1 MHYFHAGWLKLVGYL
16 INILLKNKRVTHNSV
31 INIPLNF
38 VLFEKKKN
46 GRSLINEKKYLV
58 LIFTIYTD
66 VSGRKWRGELLG
78 FFSHS
83 LSLSLLSSHLREKA
97 YSKTKLLGELKYMYM
112 HNSATFL
119 WNSDIVLYHLH
130 VKLYCNLWKL
140 VFWH

>member
-1 MHYFHAGWLKLVGYL
+1 MHYFYAGWLKLVGYL

-46 GRSLINEKKYLV
+46 RRSLINEKNILFWNSRYTQMFQVESEGLNSCFF
-58 LIFTIYTD
+58 LILF
-66 VSGRKWRGELLG
+66 
-78 FFSHS
+78 
-83 LSLSLLSSHLREKA
+83 LSLLSSQLREKA
-97 YSKTKLLGELKYMYM
+97 YSKTKLLSELKYMYM
-112 HNSATFL
+112 HNSATCL

>member
-16 INILLKNKRVTHNSV
+16 IKWKNKRV
-31 INIPLNF
+31 INIPFTFDLCGKKENHRTLILNG
-38 VLFEKKKN
+38 KKISCFKIHN
-46 GRSLINEKKYLV
+46 IHRCFRKKV
-58 LIFTIYTD
+58 KGWIAW
-66 VSGRKWRGELLG
+66 V
-78 FFSHS
+78 FFPHS
-83 LSLSLLSSHLREKA
+83 LSLSLFSCQLREKA
-97 YSKTKLLGELKYMYM
+97 YSKTKLLSGLKYMYM